1 MKLINMK
8 ISKHSLW
15 ISYNLVNPEKIQQML
30 PSGMT
35 LANVK
40 LTESEI
46 NVQPKLLFNC
56 YDIQSRW
63 MKGSRLEIVTI
74 AKKDKNVHFVILD
87 CYTNTGQW
95 DPINRIKPPNAN
107 IKINYVED
115 ILSYNVIS
123 NEKKRLYVEAKKM
136 GLVKI
141 TKEFAIESNYVCY
154 FKNSDIPIKLSFDE
168 NDITKPVRKLD
179 ILNITNDFWI
189 EHRKESP
196 EQVFIHEND
205 MYFEANIP
213 FF

>member
-1 MKLINMK
+1 MK
-8 ISKHSLW
+8 INKHSLW
-15 ISYNLVNPEKIQQML
+15 LSYNLLNPEKIQEML

-56 YDIQSRW
+56 YNIQSRW
-63 MKGSRLEIVTI
+63 MKGSRLEILTI
-74 AKKDKNVHFVILD
+74 AKKNKNFHFVILD

-95 DPINRIKPPNAN
+95 DPTNRIRPPNAN
-107 IKINYVED
+107 VKINYVED

-154 FKNSDIPIKLSFDE
+154 FKNSDVPIKLIFDE
-168 NDITKPVRKLD
+168 NDITKPVRKLN
-179 ILNITNDFWI
+179 IMNITNNFWV
-189 EHRKESP
+189 EHRSEFP
-196 EQVFIHEND
+196 EQTFIHENV
-205 MYFEANIP
+205 MNFNAIIP